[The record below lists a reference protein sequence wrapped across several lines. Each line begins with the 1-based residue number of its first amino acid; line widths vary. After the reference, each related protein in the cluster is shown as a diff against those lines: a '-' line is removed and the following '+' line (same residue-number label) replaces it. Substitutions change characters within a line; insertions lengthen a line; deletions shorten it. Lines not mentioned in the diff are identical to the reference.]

1 MSTEARSPLTRTPN
15 ADLKVGRV
23 FRYEVLAF
31 ADKRW
36 LIDSVIEGEAPA
48 IARARELL
56 DAAKADEVKV
66 VRQRTM
72 STTGFTTEST
82 IFQEARAKEKKGEI
96 QLSASIDKAPLCA
109 TAGDLAGL
117 EARIILNRLLREFLD
132 RHAITPTELVW
143 DFAHL
148 KRLQNQDNLLMAA
161 IHHIARA
168 QVQGQ
173 GAKGPSAKE
182 PSAGDRARAL
192 ETIVNEAIATA
203 RDAQLAKK
211 KLPPFDPADFD
222 GFRRAVDA
230 RFPEAE
236 RHVMTMVR
244 LAEYLG
250 EGRGWE
256 HKLLLAA
263 ALVRDDLSPDALS
276 LVDGIVA
283 DVLGVGQMVQDMLGQ
298 QPSFAAAL
306 QCLGDLILGRVGEGA
321 GVSEGRQVVARLITR
336 LPDSRRVLIDR
347 LVRELKSDKPL
358 GRNDPEAERDK
369 LAKLKERM
377 RDGSGALIGGA
388 EAEAAFEARRIALR
402 KMLLRRMGLEG

>member
-1 MSTEARSPLTRTPN
+1 MPTEARSPLTKTPA
-15 ADLKVGRV
+15 ADLKLGRV
-23 FRYEVLAF
+23 IRYEVMAF

-48 IARARELL
+48 VARARDLL
-56 DAAKADEVKV
+56 DGGKVEEVKV

-72 STTGFTTEST
+72 SLTGFTTEST
-82 IFQEARAKEKKGEI
+82 IFQEARAKENKGEI
-96 QLSASIDKAPLCA
+96 QLSAAIDKAPLCA
-109 TAGDLAGL
+109 SAADLAGL

-132 RHAITPTELVW
+132 RYAITPTELAW

-148 KRLQNQDNLLMAA
+148 KRLQNQDNLMMAA

-168 QVQGQ
+168 QVQGAQ
-173 GAKGPSAKE
+173 GKGANTATE
-182 PSAGDRARAL
+182 RARAL
-192 ETIVNEAIATA
+192 EAMVNQAITIA

-211 KLPPFDPADFD
+211 KLPPFDPADLD

-230 RFPEAE
+230 QFPDGE

-244 LAEYLG
+244 LAEYLS

-256 HKLLLAA
+256 HKLLLAT
-263 ALVRDDLSPDALS
+263 ALMRDDLSADAVM
-276 LVDGIVA
+276 LVDGIIA

-306 QCLGDLILGRVGEGA
+306 QCLGDLILGRAGEGA
-321 GVSEGRQVVARLITR
+321 GVPETRQVVARLIGR
-336 LPDSRRVLIDR
+336 LPDSRRVLTDR

-358 GRNDPEAERDK
+358 GRNDPEVERDK

-377 RDGSGALIGGA
+377 RDAKGVVVGGA

-402 KMLLRRMGLEG
+402 KQLLRRMGLEG

>member
-1 MSTEARSPLTRTPN
+1 MSTEARSPLTKTPN
-15 ADLKVGRV
+15 ADLKLGRV
-23 FRYEVLAF
+23 IRYEVMAF

-36 LIDSVIEGEAPA
+36 LIDGVIEGEAPA

-56 DAAKADEVKV
+56 DGGKVEEVKV

-72 STTGFTTEST
+72 SQTGFTTEST
-82 IFQEARAKEKKGEI
+82 VFQETRAKEKKGELK
-96 QLSASIDKAPLCA
+96 LSATIDKAPLCA
-109 TAGDLAGL
+109 TAGDLGGL
-117 EARIILNRLLREFLD
+117 ESRIIINRLLREFLD
-132 RHAITPTELVW
+132 RYAITPTELVW

-168 QVQGQ
+168 QTQAEGAQSQGP
-173 GAKGPSAKE
+173 GG
-182 PSAGDRARAL
+182 SAGERARAL
-192 ETIVNEAIATA
+192 ETIVNHVIAIA
-203 RDAQLAKK
+203 RDAQIEKM
-211 KLPPFDPADFD
+211 KLPPFDPADLD

-263 ALVRDDLSPDALS
+263 ALVRDDLSADSLS

-306 QCLGDLILGRVGEGA
+306 QCLGDLILGRAGEGA
-321 GVSEGRQVVARLITR
+321 GIPEGRQVVARLITR
-336 LPDSRRVLIDR
+336 LPDSRRVLTDR

-358 GRNDPEAERDK
+358 GRNDPEAEREK
-369 LAKLKERM
+369 LGKLKERL
-377 RDGSGALIGGA
+377 RDARGALIGGA

-402 KMLLRRMGLEG
+402 KLLLRRMGIEG

>member
-1 MSTEARSPLTRTPN
+1 MPTEARSPLTKTPA
-15 ADLKVGRV
+15 ADLKLGRV
-23 FRYEVLAF
+23 ILYEVMAF

-56 DAAKADEVKV
+56 DAGKAEEVKV

-72 STTGFTTEST
+72 SLTGFTTEST
-82 IFQEARAKEKKGEI
+82 IFQEARPKEKKGEI

-117 EARIILNRLLREFLD
+117 EARIIVNRLLREFLD
-132 RHAITPTELVW
+132 RYAITPTELMW

-148 KRLQNQDNLLMAA
+148 KRLQSQDNLLMAA

-168 QVQGQ
+168 QAQPGQ
-173 GAKGPSAKE
+173 NVAE
-182 PSAGDRARAL
+182 RARAL
-192 ETIVNEAIATA
+192 EAIVNQAIYIA
-203 RDAQLAKK
+203 REAQLARK
-211 KLPPFDPADFD
+211 KLPQFDPADLD
-222 GFRRAVDA
+222 GFRRAIDT
-230 RFPEAE
+230 RFPETE

-263 ALVRDDLSPDALS
+263 GLVHDGLSADSLS

-298 QPSFAAAL
+298 QASFGAAL
-306 QCLGDLILGRVGEGA
+306 QCLGELVVGRAGEGA
-321 GVSEGRQVVARLITR
+321 GVPESRQVVARLIGR
-336 LPDSRRVLIDR
+336 LPDSRRVLTDR

-369 LAKLKERM
+369 LAKLKERL
-377 RDGSGALIGGA
+377 RDVKGAVIGGA
-388 EAEAAFEARRIALR
+388 EAEAALEARRVALR
-402 KMLLRRMGLEG
+402 QTLLRRMGLDS

>member
-15 ADLKVGRV
+15 ADLKLGRV
-23 FRYEVLAF
+23 IRYEVMAF

-56 DAAKADEVKV
+56 DAAKAEEVKV

-72 STTGFTTEST
+72 SMTGFTTEST
-82 IFQEARAKEKKGEI
+82 IFQESRAKEKKGEI

-109 TAGDLAGL
+109 TAGDIAGL

-132 RHAITPTELVW
+132 RYAITPTELLW

-173 GAKGPSAKE
+173 GANT
-182 PSAGDRARAL
+182 SAGERARAL
-192 ETIVNEAIATA
+192 EAIVNQVIANA
-203 RDAQLAKK
+203 RDAQLEKK

-263 ALVRDDLSPDALS
+263 ALVRDDLSADALS

-306 QCLGDLILGRVGEGA
+306 QCLGDLILGRSGEGA
-321 GVSEGRQVVARLITR
+321 GVPEGRQVVARLIAR
-336 LPDSRRVLIDR
+336 LPDSRRVLVDR

-369 LAKLKERM
+369 LAKLKERL
-377 RDGSGALIGGA
+377 RDASGAVIGGA
-388 EAEAAFEARRIALR
+388 EAEAAFEARRGALR
-402 KMLLRRMGLEG
+402 KLLLRRMGLEG

>member
-1 MSTEARSPLTRTPN
+1 MPTEVRSTLTKTPA
-15 ADLKVGRV
+15 ADLMLGRV
-23 FRYEVLAF
+23 IRYEVMAF

-56 DAAKADEVKV
+56 DAAKAEEVKV

-72 STTGFTTEST
+72 SRTGFTTEST
-82 IFQEARAKEKKGEI
+82 VFQEARAKEKKGEI
-96 QLSASIDKAPLCA
+96 QLSAAIDKAPLCA
-109 TAGDLAGL
+109 SAGDLAGL
-117 EARIILNRLLREFLD
+117 EARIIINRLLREFLD

-148 KRLQNQDNLLMAA
+148 KRLQNQDNLLTAA

-168 QVQGQ
+168 QAQ
-173 GAKGPSAKE
+173 AGPNVAE
-182 PSAGDRARAL
+182 RARVL
-192 ETIVNEAIATA
+192 EAIVDQMIATA
-203 RDAQLAKK
+203 REAQLAKK
-211 KLPPFDPADFD
+211 KLPAFDPADLD

-230 RFPEAE
+230 RFPETE

-244 LAEYLG
+244 LAEHLG

-263 ALVRDDLSPDALS
+263 SLVRDDLSADALS
-276 LVDGIVA
+276 LVDGLMA

-298 QPSFAAAL
+298 QPSFGSAL
-306 QCLGDLILGRVGEGA
+306 QCLGELILGHAGEGA
-321 GVSEGRQVVARLITR
+321 GVPESRQVVARLILR
-336 LPDSRRVLIDR
+336 LPDSRRVLTDR

-369 LAKLKERM
+369 LAKLKERL
-377 RDGSGALIGGA
+377 REPGGGLIGGP
-388 EAEAAFEARRIALR
+388 EAEAAFEARRVALR
-402 KMLLRRMGLEG
+402 RMLMRRMGLDG

>member
-1 MSTEARSPLTRTPN
+1 MPTEARSPLTKTPA
-15 ADLKVGRV
+15 ADLKLGRV
-23 FRYEVLAF
+23 IRYEVMAF

-48 IARARELL
+48 VARARALL
-56 DAAKADEVKV
+56 DGGKVEEVKV

-72 STTGFTTEST
+72 SLTGFTTEST

-96 QLSASIDKAPLCA
+96 QLSAAIDKAQLCA
-109 TAGDLAGL
+109 SAADLAGL

-132 RHAITPTELVW
+132 RYAITPTELAW

-148 KRLQNQDNLLMAA
+148 KRLQSQDNLLMAA

-173 GAKGPSAKE
+173 GNGAETAAE
-182 PSAGDRARAL
+182 RARAL
-192 ETIVNEAIATA
+192 EAMVNQTITIA

-211 KLPPFDPADFD
+211 KLPPFDPADLD

-263 ALVRDDLSPDALS
+263 ALMRDDLSADALT
-276 LVDGIVA
+276 LVDGIIA

-306 QCLGDLILGRVGEGA
+306 QCLGDLILGRAGEGA
-321 GVSEGRQVVARLITR
+321 GVPETRQVVARLIGR
-336 LPDSRRVLIDR
+336 LPDSRRVLTDR

-358 GRNDPEAERDK
+358 GRNDPEVERDK

-377 RDGSGALIGGA
+377 RDAKGAIVGGA

-402 KMLLRRMGLEG
+402 KQLLRRMGLEG

>member
-1 MSTEARSPLTRTPN
+1 MPTEVRSTLTKTPA
-15 ADLKVGRV
+15 ADLMLGRV
-23 FRYEVLAF
+23 IRYEVMAF

-56 DAAKADEVKV
+56 DTAKAEEVKV

-72 STTGFTTEST
+72 SRTGFTTEST
-82 IFQEARAKEKKGEI
+82 VFQEARAKEKKGEI
-96 QLSASIDKAPLCA
+96 QLSAAIDKAPLCA
-109 TAGDLAGL
+109 SAGDLAGL
-117 EARIILNRLLREFLD
+117 EARIIINRLLREFLD

-148 KRLQNQDNLLMAA
+148 KRLQNQDNLLTAA

-168 QVQGQ
+168 QAQ
-173 GAKGPSAKE
+173 AGPNVTE
-182 PSAGDRARAL
+182 RARAL
-192 ETIVNEAIATA
+192 EAIVDQMIATA
-203 RDAQLAKK
+203 REAQLAKK
-211 KLPPFDPADFD
+211 KLPAFDPADLD
-222 GFRRAVDA
+222 GFRRAVDT
-230 RFPEAE
+230 RFPETE

-244 LAEYLG
+244 LAEHLG

-263 ALVRDDLSPDALS
+263 SLVRDDISADALS
-276 LVDGIVA
+276 LVDGLVA

-298 QPSFAAAL
+298 QPSFGSAL
-306 QCLGDLILGRVGEGA
+306 QCLGELILGRAGEGA
-321 GVSEGRQVVARLITR
+321 GVPESRQVVARLILR
-336 LPDSRRVLIDR
+336 LPDSRRVLTDR

-369 LAKLKERM
+369 LAKLKERL
-377 RDGSGALIGGA
+377 REPGGGLIGGP
-388 EAEAAFEARRIALR
+388 EAEVAFEARRVALR
-402 KMLLRRMGLEG
+402 RMLLRRMGLDG